1 MNARKVD
8 AADAAGR
15 FARRRSPSRA
25 FPRSPDLPGH
35 HVLDIEQIVNQM
47 RDVGDLSR
55 DHVRPRRLIRQP
67 RTAECR

>member
-1 MNARKVD
+1 
-8 AADAAGR
+8 
-15 FARRRSPSRA
+15 
-25 FPRSPDLPGH
+25 
-35 HVLDIEQIVNQM
+35 VLDIEQIVNQM